1 MDADDGSVEWDKY
14 TAAGHG
20 SRPRWSI
27 AFYMTDDASVL
38 AAERRFFS
46 ALLAADVAVLDQ
58 TLAADFM
65 LIDVMSGGE
74 TLKPALLGVI
84 GSGQLRFDAVE
95 VVESCVR
102 RYGDAAVVT
111 GYTRISGR
119 FGESPFITRSR
130 YTHVYVRQ
138 EGAWRLVAAQGT
150 QITAD

>member
-27 AFYMTDDASVL
+27 AFGMTDDAPVL
-38 AAERRFFS
+38 AAERRFFD

-65 LIDVMSGGE
+65 LIDVMTGGE
-74 TLKPALLGVI
+74 TLKPALLAVI

-95 VVESCVR
+95 VVESRVR
-102 RYGDAAVVT
+102 WYGDSAVVT
-111 GYTRISGR
+111 GQTRMTGR
-119 FGESPFITRSR
+119 FGETPFTTRSR

-138 EGAWRLVAAQGT
+138 EGTWRLAAAQGT
-150 QITAD
+150 QITAE